1 MRDDRRTRREPG
13 QDYAANAAGDAVR
26 SVFCPDAPERLEG
39 DVPVRRDQPRHVGKL
54 GMRFKIFCRD
64 RPQYRD
70 TTPEQLEVALS
81 GRFVSCNVQYRDVKT
96 DALVCNV
103 FVQKP
108 PEGF

>member
-1 MRDDRRTRREPG
+1 MTGNAFEMLVSHVRKDNKDEYGRKESVIIAKIDDP
-13 QDYAANAAGDAVR
+13 
-26 SVFCPDAPERLEG
+26 
-39 DVPVRRDQPRHVGKL
+39 
-54 GMRFKIFCRD
+54 D

-70 TTPEQLEVALS
+70 ATPEQLEAALS

-108 PEGF
+108 PEKF